1 MVGAAATRR
10 CRRPR
15 AGGHQSWLDNIWLVR
30 RDRSGGFWLIECDGS
45 EPISMDGAVFIY
57 HFPFLVIFLFF
68 SGGNEFLS
76 TFFCFRFTLSSAGR
90 TERES
95 GRKKGGRGGPGGLE
109 EGMGGRGGW
118 GLKVFTDWIFV
129 FIWKRKG
136 KKCMRP
142 FWEMFQIFPVI
153 YCG

>member
-1 MVGAAATRR
+1 
-10 CRRPR
+10 
-15 AGGHQSWLDNIWLVR
+15 
-30 RDRSGGFWLIECDGS
+30 
-45 EPISMDGAVFIY
+45 MDGAVFIY

-118 GLKVFTDWIFV
+118 GLKVFTD
-129 FIWKRKG
+129 
-136 KKCMRP
+136 
-142 FWEMFQIFPVI
+142 
-153 YCG
+153 